1 MKLMQF
7 LHRQRHLLLVLAV
20 LVLASVLV
28 VQQYLAN
35 ESAHAAQIEDF
46 IVLHERGET
55 KLAERRYQLLV
66 QELPHLSERTLVAD
80 LQRTAL
86 IVEPNPPQLD
96 NLLWKYQVGVKN
108 ELKRRA
114 DRRISRLLQAGQK
127 E

>member
-1 MKLMQF
+1 MKLMPF
-7 LHRQRHLLLVLAV
+7 LHRQRHLLLVLAA
-20 LVLASVLV
+20 LVLSSVLV

-35 ESAHAAQIEDF
+35 ESAHTARLEDF

-66 QELPHLSERTLVAD
+66 QELPQLSERALVTD

-96 NLLWKYQVGVKN
+96 SLLWKYQVGVKN

-114 DRRISRLLQAGQK
+114 ERRISRLLQEAQK